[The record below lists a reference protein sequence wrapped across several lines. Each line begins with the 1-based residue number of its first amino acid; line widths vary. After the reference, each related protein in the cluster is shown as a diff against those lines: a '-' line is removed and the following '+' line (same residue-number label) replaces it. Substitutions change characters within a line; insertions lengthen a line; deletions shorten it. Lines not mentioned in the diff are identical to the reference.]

1 LEEDIL
7 QSVLRLCRVSEH
19 FHRQRIER
27 TAQPIVEGA
36 KGALI
41 AAANPRDHFPIQHL
55 LRCRCFSHAQL
66 SSA

>member
-1 LEEDIL
+1 LEENIL

-19 FHRQRIER
+19 FHRQRIEW
-27 TAQPIVEGA
+27 TAQSIVKGA

-41 AAANPRDHFPIQHL
+41 AAANPRDHFLIQHL
-55 LRCRCFSHAQL
+55 LRCRCFRHAQL